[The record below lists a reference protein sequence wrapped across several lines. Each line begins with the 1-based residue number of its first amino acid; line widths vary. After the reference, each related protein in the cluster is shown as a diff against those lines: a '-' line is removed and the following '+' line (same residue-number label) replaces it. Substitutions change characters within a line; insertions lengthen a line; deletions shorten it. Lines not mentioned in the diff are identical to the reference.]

1 MNELTSTQER
11 HRAKLLIYLGNP
23 ENEWLTR
30 MRLSTEVLGFSQ
42 ENQIHKVFTPDQI
55 HAIEMEALELRR
67 KKYSRLVNLVDL
79 ALLKKAADG
88 DVHAAKLVYQRFEN
102 WSERHRI
109 EQDNQICIEVVNFG
123 GGENRMITINKPKEI
138 EPVE

>member
-1 MNELTSTQER
+1 M
-11 HRAKLLIYLGNP
+11 K
-23 ENEWLTR
+23 
-30 MRLSTEVLGFSQ
+30 LSTEVLGFSQ

-55 HAIEMEALELRR
+55 HEIEMEALELRR

-88 DVHAAKLVYQRFEN
+88 DVQAAKLVYQRFEN

-109 EQDNQICIEVVNFG
+109 EQDNEITIEVVNYS

-138 EPVE
+138 EHVE

>member
-1 MNELTSTQER
+1 MNELTPTQER
-11 HRAKLLIYLGNP
+11 HRTKLLIYLGNP

-30 MRLSTEVLGFSQ
+30 MKLSTRVLGFSQ
-42 ENQIHKVFTPDQI
+42 ENQIHKVFTPDQL

-88 DVHAAKLVYQRFEN
+88 DVQAAKLVYQRFEN

-109 EQDNQICIEVVNFG
+109 EQDNQITIEVVNYS
-123 GGENRMITINKPKEI
+123 GGENQTITINEPKEI
-138 EPVE
+138 EHVE